1 MHFFNEMHKWAVE
14 IREGKIA
21 SIVKEEDRHGNSKVG
36 HIVDYGEAVVMPG
49 LIDV

>member
-1 MHFFNEMHKWAVE
+1 MHKWAVQ

-21 SIVKEEDRHGNSKVG
+21 SIVKEEDVG